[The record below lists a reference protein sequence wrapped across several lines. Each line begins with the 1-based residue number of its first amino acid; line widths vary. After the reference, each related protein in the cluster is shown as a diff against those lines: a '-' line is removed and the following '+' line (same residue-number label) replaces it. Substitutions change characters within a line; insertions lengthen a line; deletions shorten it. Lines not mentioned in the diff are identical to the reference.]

1 MISADAD
8 NKMTAVKSTS
18 SISIADILDSISD
31 DISLEL
37 FKIIAETSNNN
48 TNNISLAVTK
58 KSSSSR
64 SLFDAK
70 TKITRKQYYSR
81 INKLVKYG
89 LAKRCNARYFLTSL
103 GRVIYYNLRIIEN
116 ACQTQWKL
124 KAIDSLESSKI
135 PAEATINIIESLIQ
149 DKTIREILLY
159 NDAEKHE
166 KQSKIQEQTATTT
179 YIYPSHIQRESYL

>member
-1 MISADAD
+1 MISADPD

-37 FKIIAETSNNN
+37 FKIIAETSSNNN
-48 TNNISLAVTK
+48 TNNINIAVTK

-81 INKLVKYG
+81 INKLVKNG
-89 LAKRCNARYFLTSL
+89 LAKRSNARYFLTSL

-124 KAIDSLESSKI
+124 KAIDSLESSRI
-135 PAEATINIIESLIQ
+135 PNEATINIIESLIQ

-159 NDAEKHE
+159 NDAEKHD
-166 KQSKIQEQTATTT
+166 KQSKIQEQRPAST
-179 YIYPSHIQRESYL
+179 YIYPSYIQRES

>member
-1 MISADAD
+1 MTVLKSA
-8 NKMTAVKSTS
+8 S

-48 TNNISLAVTK
+48 NNNISLAVTIK
-58 KSSSSR
+58 SSSR

-124 KAIDSLESSKI
+124 KAIDSLESSRI

-159 NDAEKHE
+159 SEAEKHD
-166 KQSKIQEQTATTT
+166 KQSKIQEQTPAST
-179 YIYPSHIQRESYL
+179 YIYPSHNQ

>member
-1 MISADAD
+1 MISADPD

-48 TNNISLAVTK
+48 TNNTSLAVTK

-81 INKLVKYG
+81 INKLVKCG
-89 LAKRCNARYFLTSL
+89 LAKRYNARYYLTSL

-124 KAIDSLESSKI
+124 KAIDSLESSRI
-135 PAEATINIIESLIQ
+135 PAEATINIIESLIH
-149 DKTIREILLY
+149 DKTIREILLD
-159 NDAEKHE
+159 NDAEKHD
-166 KQSKIQEQTATTT
+166 KQSKIQEQTPAST
-179 YIYPSHIQRESYL
+179 YIYTNHMQQES